1 MSRCLPK
8 LITFF
13 YGFLIDFG
21 SQLRPPEPSKS
32 WFFYGKTRFS
42 KNCLSKLRMIFDTIL
57 VPTWLHFASPNPPK
71 SFQKSIPRCTHF
83 LIDFCIDFVRFWL
96 HLGAQVEAMLATFSA
111 KNGGSVAC
119 SRPFCCDGVFSP
131 LFGPPG
137 HLMDPSW
144 GPFWQVFGFILAQFW
159 RTSWPF
165 LGSFSKP
172 GAHTNPKL
180 LDGSLCRR
188 PSACRTR
195 GGGNAACRAKDI
207 CVFY

>member
-1 MSRCLPK
+1 MDFYFFGCQLGYPEPK
-8 LITFF
+8 KSSPHCRESTIFQKIAF
-13 YGFLIDFG
+13 RKWHRFLIEILSNPPQNR
-21 SQLRPPEPSKS
+21 SQDASNFWS
-32 WFFYGKTRFS
+32 
-42 KNCLSKLRMIFDTIL
+42 I
-57 VPTWLHFASPNPPK
+57 FASIISP
-71 SFQKSIPRCTHF
+71 
-83 LIDFCIDFVRFWL
+83 FWL
-96 HLGAQVEAMLATFSA
+96 HLGTQVGAMLATFWA

-119 SRPFCCDGVFSP
+119 SRPFCFYGVFFP

-137 HLMDPSW
+137 HLLGPIW

-188 PSACRTR
+188 PFACRAH
-195 GGGNAACRAKDI
+195 GGGNAACRAKDKKLNKKLKKN
-207 CVFY
+207 V